1 MLSLLLSIVVSASID
16 SAEIMLGDQTDM
28 HIQVVCDPTEQVEM
42 PKFGQELIEGIEIVQ
57 AGKVDTTETPDG
69 QRQLSQTL
77 TLTCFRDTL
86 YAIPPVAVVSGKD
99 TFRSEAMS
107 LNVVQPFEMDTT
119 MAIAD
124 IKDREDVPI
133 WWWGIIRWILLGLLI
148 LTVIGGITYIVWK
161 YLRKKEGK
169 DDEPKIPPRPAE
181 EVALE
186 KLQQIEAE
194 KIWQQGE
201 IKLYQTELTDVIRE
215 YIGRRFGVMS
225 TEKTSDETLREL
237 RALLMENGK
246 WKMDNFHELY
256 DELKS
261 TLTLADLVKFA
272 KWTTTP
278 DENER
283 SLQTAYRF
291 VKETTPK
298 ETENDQMVNDQMVN
312 RKS

>member
-16 SAEIMLGDQTDM
+16 STMIMLGDQTDM

-42 PKFGQELIEGIEIVQ
+42 PKIGQELIEGIEVVR
-57 AGKVDTTETPDG
+57 AGKVDTTQTPDG

-77 TLTCFRDTL
+77 TLTSFKDSL
-86 YAIPPVAVVSGKD
+86 YAIPPVAVVNGKD

-133 WWWGIIRWILLGLLI
+133 WWWGIIRWILLGLLV
-148 LTVIGGITYIVWK
+148 LTIIGGIAYIVWK
-161 YLRKKEGK
+161 YMRKKEGE
-169 DDEPKIPPRPAE
+169 DEAPQIPLRPAE

-246 WKMDNFHELY
+246 WKMDNSHELY

-261 TLTLADLVKFA
+261 TLKLADLVKFA

-298 ETENDQMVNDQMVN
+298 ETENESENTEG
-312 RKS
+312 KK

>member
-16 SAEIMLGDQTDM
+16 STMIMLGDQTDM

-42 PKFGQELIEGIEIVQ
+42 PKIGQELIEGIEVVR
-57 AGKVDTTETPDG
+57 AGKVDTTQTPDG

-77 TLTCFRDTL
+77 TLTSFKDSL

-99 TFRSEAMS
+99 TFQSEAMS

-133 WWWGIIRWILLGLLI
+133 WWWGIIRWILLGLLV
-148 LTVIGGITYIVWK
+148 LTVIGGIAYIAWK
-161 YLRKKEGK
+161 YLRKKEG
-169 DDEPKIPPRPAE
+169 EAEAPQIPLRPAE

-246 WKMDNFHELY
+246 WKMDNSHELY

-261 TLTLADLVKFA
+261 TLKLADLVKFA

-298 ETENDQMVNDQMVN
+298 ETENESENTEG
-312 RKS
+312 KK